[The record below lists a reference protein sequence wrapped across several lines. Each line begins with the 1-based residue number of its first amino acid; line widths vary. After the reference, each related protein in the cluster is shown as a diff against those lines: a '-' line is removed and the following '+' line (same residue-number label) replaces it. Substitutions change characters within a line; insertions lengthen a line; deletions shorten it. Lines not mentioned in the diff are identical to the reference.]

1 MGMAVATGYP
11 LDPSGKRLQFANLK
25 MAIEIVDLP
34 INSMGGS
41 FHSYVM
47 LVYQRISWMMTPE
60 MLGFRLPSPLR
71 QQVLGIPNAGVAH
84 HGLERNPMDVEP
96 ETHPSLEVE
105 IPRKFP
111 WCHGSDQSLCHFLVV
126 KPSQTI
132 HAYPCLVRAQLGAHR
147 TIPHGHKATSYWWY
161 HLWGRKILKQP
172 AIWKANQL
180 GGRKL

>member
-1 MGMAVATGYP
+1 
-11 LDPSGKRLQFANLK
+11 
-25 MAIEIVDLP
+25 
-34 INSMGGS
+34 
-41 FHSYVM
+41 M

-147 TIPHGHKATSYWWY
+147 TIHHGHKATSYWWY
-161 HLWGRKILKQP
+161 YLWGRKILKQP
-172 AIWKANQL
+172 AINCRVIITYFGELKPQFGLVICPFYDNMWDWNDNPCC
-180 GGRKL
+180 

>member
-111 WCHGSDQSLCHFLVV
+111 
-126 KPSQTI
+126 
-132 HAYPCLVRAQLGAHR
+132 
-147 TIPHGHKATSYWWY
+147 
-161 HLWGRKILKQP
+161 
-172 AIWKANQL
+172 
-180 GGRKL
+180 